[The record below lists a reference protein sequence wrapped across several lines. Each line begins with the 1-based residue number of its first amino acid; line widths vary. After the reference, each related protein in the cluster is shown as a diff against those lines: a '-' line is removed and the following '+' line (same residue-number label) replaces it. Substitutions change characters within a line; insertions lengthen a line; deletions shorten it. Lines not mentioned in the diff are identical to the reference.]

1 MKRKLLPLTMMLV
14 AGLVTVIITFIRDC
28 SIIYKL
34 VSLLIV
40 FLVFYIIGSVIV
52 YVLNYFDKV
61 NQPPEEELQDDVLEK
76 DADGEI
82 IGSAKDSENEAGSEG

>member
-1 MKRKLLPLTMMLV
+1 MKRKLLPLTLMLV
-14 AGLVTVIITFIRDC
+14 AGLVTVIITFIRNC

-40 FLVFYIIGSVIV
+40 FVVFYFIGSIIV

-61 NQPPEEELQDDVLEK
+61 NRPAEELQDDVLEK

-82 IGSAKDSENEAGSEG
+82 IGSAKDPESETGGEE

>member
-14 AGLVTVIITFIRDC
+14 AGLVTVIITFIRNC

-40 FLVFYIIGSVIV
+40 FLIFYFIGSVIV

-61 NQPPEEELQDDVLEK
+61 NQPPEDEMQDDVLEK

-82 IGSAKDSENEAGSEG
+82 IGSAKDSDSEAGSEG

>member
-1 MKRKLLPLTMMLV
+1 MKRKLLPLTLMLV
-14 AGLVTVIITFIRDC
+14 AGLVTVIITFIRNC

-40 FLVFYIIGSVIV
+40 FVVFYFIGSVIV

-61 NQPPEEELQDDVLEK
+61 NQPPEELQDDVLEK

-82 IGSAKDSENEAGSEG
+82 IGSAKDSENEAGGEA